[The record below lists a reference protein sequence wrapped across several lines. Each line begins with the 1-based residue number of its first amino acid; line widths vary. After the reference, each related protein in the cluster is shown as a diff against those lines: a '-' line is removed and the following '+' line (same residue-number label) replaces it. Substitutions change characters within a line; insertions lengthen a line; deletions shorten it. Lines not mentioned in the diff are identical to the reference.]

1 MQCTDVRRSL
11 LAILLTVACYSPGFA
26 AAPVKPL
33 TVFAAAS
40 LTDALTEISNAYTQA
55 SHIPVRLSFASSS
68 ALARQL
74 EGGARADVFF
84 SADVEWVDYLQAR
97 KLIDASTR
105 RDVLGNRL
113 VLIAP
118 TGNKVELRIAPNFPI
133 AKTLGKRRLATGDPD
148 SVPVGRYARSALISL
163 GVWSD
168 VADRIVPTD
177 NVRVALAYVARG
189 EAALGI
195 VYKTDAL
202 IEKKVRIVDTFPMDS
217 HSPIVYPLALT
228 RNAAP
233 AAHDYAAFVASKD
246 AAAIFAKYGFDSL
259 TNKRVSAR

>member
-1 MQCTDVRRSL
+1 MRCTQARRSL
-11 LAILLTVACYSPGFA
+11 LATLLLTCCSTVLASDA
-26 AAPVKPL
+26 AKPI

-40 LTDALTEISNAYTQA
+40 LTDALTEISNAYTKI
-55 SHIPVRLSFASSS
+55 SNVPVRLSFASSS

-97 KLIDASTR
+97 TLINPSTR
-105 RDVLGNRL
+105 KDVLSNRL

-118 TGNKVELRIAPNFPI
+118 VDSKLQLRIAHNFPI
-133 AKTLGKRRLATGDPD
+133 AATLGKGRLATGDPD
-148 SVPVGRYARSALISL
+148 SVPVGRYARSALTSL

-168 VADRIVPTD
+168 VADRVVRAD

-195 VYKTDAL
+195 VYETDAL
-202 IEKKVRIVDTFPMDS
+202 IENKVRIVATFPADS
-217 HSPIVYPLALT
+217 HLPIVYPLALT
-228 RNAAP
+228 RTAAP
-233 AAHDYAAFVASKD
+233 AAKDFATFVAGKD
-246 AAAIFAKYGFDSL
+246 AMAIFAKYGF
-259 TNKRVSAR
+259 SAAK

>member
-1 MQCTDVRRSL
+1 MQCTHVRHSL
-11 LAILLTVACYSPGFA
+11 LATLLTLVWCSAFGA
-26 AAPVKPL
+26 DHVKPI

-40 LTDALTEISNAYTQA
+40 LTDALTEISNTYTKI
-55 SHIPVRLSFASSS
+55 SNVPVRLSFASSS

-97 KLIDASTR
+97 SLLDNASR
-105 RDVLGNRL
+105 KDVLSNRL

-118 TGNKVELRIAPNFPI
+118 VDSKLQLRIAPNFPI
-133 AKTLGKRRLATGDPD
+133 ATTLGKGRLATGDPD
-148 SVPVGRYARSALISL
+148 TVPAGRYARSALTSL

-168 VADRIVPTD
+168 VAARVVRAD

-195 VYKTDAL
+195 VYETDAL
-202 IEKKVRIVDTFPMDS
+202 IEKKVRIVDVFPADS

-228 RNAAP
+228 RNAIP
-233 AAHDYAAFVASKD
+233 AAKDYAAFVASKD
-246 AAAIFAKYGFDSL
+246 AAAIFAKYGFRSL
-259 TNKRVSAR
+259 AK